1 MPPKRSAVCAYIE
14 MTCFSSAT
22 STVAA
27 SGSPEQ
33 SATVSS
39 AASPFTSAAHTL
51 APSSVKRI
59 AASRPI
65 PPPAPVITATL
76 PSSRPMSGLRGEEHR
91 LDLRV
96 AVERLH
102 PELPTEARLLEA
114 PERRLHAHGAV
125 RVDRDHACLERP
137 GDSQGPG
144 TIARPDRARESVRGV
159 VRDPDRVGLVVE
171 RDHRGDRAE
180 DLLSRDAVVVRRL
193 HERAR

>member
-39 AASPFTSAAHTL
+39 AASPFTSATHTC

-76 PSSRPMSGLRGEEHR
+76 PSSRPISALRGDEHG

-96 AVERLH
+96 PVHCLH
-102 PELPTEARLLEA
+102 PQLAAEARLLEPA
-114 PERRLHAHGAV
+114 ERRLHAYRAV
-125 RVDRDHACLERP
+125 RVDRDDARLERTSDP
-137 GDSQGPG
+137 KRPR
-144 TIARPDRARESVRGV
+144 AVLRPDRAREPVRGV
-159 VRDPDRVGLVVE
+159 VR
-171 RDHRGDRAE
+171 
-180 DLLSRDAVVVRRL
+180 
-193 HERAR
+193 